1 MNKVMLI
8 GRIVKEPAIFGEGT
22 ALVARYTLAVN
33 GMGRNSEI
41 TNFIPCVAFGR
52 NAEIAEKYFQ
62 KGLKVAVT
70 GNIGNN
76 NYTNRNGKKV
86 YQMLVIAEMQEFDI
100 PKMFSPTRDDSPFE
114 SNETNQE
121 TTETKE
127 SKTDS
132 QKIGHW
138 RFKKR
143 EGQECVY
150 RCSNCGRK
158 ITKYDGFDDFERL
171 FAYCPECGAKM
182 EGE

>member
-100 PKMFSPTRDDSPFE
+100 PRIFSSMCDDSPFE
-114 SNETNQE
+114 NNETKQE
-121 TTETKE
+121 TTETNE

-138 RFKKR
+138 IDYGARYD
-143 EGQECVY
+143 V
-150 RCSNCGRK
+150 RCSICNTQYPLK
-158 ITKYDGFDDFERL
+158 FVSSSRL
-171 FAYCPECGAKM
+171 MGCKSNYCPGCGAKM